1 MANSK
6 TALILLYFK
15 DLHLLYFKDLHMCCL
30 LYVCSYTSSYQRS
43 PRCRGGP
50 LYFQVQKGDPQMLFG
65 DIFTGAVFC
74 VLKANQLLKGSTS
87 GNPII
92 GSSLLSPS
100 LLTVY
105 SCVCFRNTPTP
116 PPPTLN
122 QVISPKSML
131 LTNKR
136 KSSIYAP
143 EAHIM

>member
-1 MANSK
+1 MDHTK
-6 TALILLYFK
+6 TAPILLYFK

-74 VLKANQLLKGSTS
+74 VKANQLLKGSTS

-92 GSSLLSPS
+92 GSSLVSPS
-100 LLTVY
+100 PLIMY
-105 SCVCFRNTPTP
+105 SPACP
-116 PPPTLN
+116 PPPPKKKA
-122 QVISPKSML
+122 QFMSFSPWP
-131 LTNKR
+131 TR
-136 KSSIYAP
+136 PTVCRQGQYQ
-143 EAHIM
+143 